1 MANDRSKRIN
11 PKILAEDIASLEAL
25 ETITDYNPANTNLT
39 LAKLKTLKTSM
50 DSKRAAETQAL
61 ATAAAARDDATALE
75 WDYHEAIVGMRD
87 QVVAQ
92 FGRSSNQA
100 QSVGRKKD
108 TERKAP
114 TSKKSGQE
122 QVV

>member
-1 MANDRSKRIN
+1 MANDRTKRIN

-25 ETITDYNPANTNLT
+25 ETITGYAPANPNLT
-39 LAKLKTLKTSM
+39 LANLKTLKINV
-50 DSKRAAETQAL
+50 DSKQATETQAL
-61 ATAAAARDDATALE
+61 ATAAAARDDATAIE

-114 TSKKSGQE
+114 TTTKSGQK
-122 QVV
+122 